1 MVIRGAEFLGVAS
14 YLFVQSPS
22 QSSIW
27 IHVLRCPKNS
37 GTALQS
43 MGCDLQ
49 DGDVE
54 TLMEMKL
61 SSSKS
66 ASHEVDV

>member
-1 MVIRGAEFLGVAS
+1 
-14 YLFVQSPS
+14 
-22 QSSIW
+22 
-27 IHVLRCPKNS
+27 
-37 GTALQS
+37 

-66 ASHEVDV
+66 ASHEVDAWYDQVITVHNWCTYHLYTKDIWDVEYESLV